1 MKKIIIYSLLLAFN
15 TCVWAQ
21 TKLKGFPSEEI
32 RIYYLPANK
41 DIKPKNMTWEN
52 GAYWI
57 GESKAAV
64 LSSLNQA
71 FSGVTISDSDGGD
84 RDEIWVNS
92 FGISFDKRNPNY
104 WHNIFMRRR
113 NRSENYFLISTKYV
127 IHPGSPI
134 RQKLLD
140 EVEYEIYSLGDKLTD
155 QQAAALNKSV
165 ERKYSFY
172 TTMGG
177 DLVENILTI
186 TVKDGIIEEV
196 NIGYSE

>member
-1 MKKIIIYSLLLAFN
+1 MKKRIIYSLLLAFN

-64 LSSLNQA
+64 LSSLNA
-71 FSGVTISDSDGGD
+71 VFSGVKISKSDGGD
-84 RDEIWVNS
+84 RDIIS
-92 FGISFDKRNPNY
+92 TTGLGISFQEQNINHWYD
-104 WHNIFMRRR
+104 IFMKRR
-113 NRSENYFLISTKYV
+113 NRSENYFLISQKYV

-140 EVEYEIYSLGDKLTD
+140 EVEYRIYSLGDKLTD
-155 QQAAALNKSV
+155 QQAAALNKSI
-165 ERKYSFY
+165 EREYYF
-172 TTMGG
+172 
-177 DLVENILTI
+177 NIQDSDNNFII
-186 TVKDGIIEEV
+186 TVKDGIIQKIE
-196 NIGYSE
+196 IGTSE

>member
-64 LSSLNQA
+64 LSSLNA
-71 FSGVTISDSDGGD
+71 VFSGVKISKSDGGD
-84 RDEIWVNS
+84 RDIIS
-92 FGISFDKRNPNY
+92 TTGLGISFQEQNINHWYD
-104 WHNIFMRRR
+104 IFMPY
-113 NRSENYFLISTKYV
+113 NKPENYFLISTKYL

-140 EVEYEIYSLGDKLTD
+140 EVEYRIYSLGDKLTD
-155 QQAAALNKSV
+155 QQAAALDKSI
-165 ERKYSFY
+165 EREYSFY

-186 TVKDGIIEEV
+186 TVKDGIIQEV